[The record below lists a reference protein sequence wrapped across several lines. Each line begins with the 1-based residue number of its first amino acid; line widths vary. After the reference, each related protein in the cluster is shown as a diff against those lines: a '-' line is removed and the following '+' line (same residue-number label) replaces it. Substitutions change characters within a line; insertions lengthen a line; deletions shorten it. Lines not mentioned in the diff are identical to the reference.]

1 MTKKIV
7 QKKDYLGQP
16 ICKGKKE
23 DGKCPK
29 YDVNTEKECPDDW
42 NEHPGIDFHTN
53 EKWECE
59 EIIETEEITVTSGGE
74 GTKKD
79 VACCMVKTKHENCL
93 KCKDMDC
100 SHGTCS
106 DFVNE
111 KGRGMLHGEDEAR
124 ELLEVQGHGLQ

>member
-29 YDVNTEKECPDDW
+29 YDVNTGKECPDDW

-53 EKWECE
+53 
-59 EIIETEEITVTSGGE
+59 
-74 GTKKD
+74 
-79 VACCMVKTKHENCL
+79 ENCL

-106 DFVNE
+106 DFVNKKYYSE
-111 KGRGMLHGEDEAR
+111 R
-124 ELLEVQGHGLQ
+124 ELAPEPLDDKAAMKEAGWGL

>member
-29 YDVNTEKECPDDW
+29 YDVNT
-42 NEHPGIDFHTN
+42 

-106 DFVNE
+106 DFVNKKYYSE
-111 KGRGMLHGEDEAR
+111 R
-124 ELLEVQGHGLQ
+124 ELAPEPLDDKAAMKEAGWGL